1 MIAMTCYKGDE
12 AKTKAFTIKLFEN
25 GVLSFMAGGGQSTRV
40 RFLMPVM
47 VTEEKHIDEVC
58 EIIDKTLAS
67 ME

>member
-1 MIAMTCYKGDE
+1 
-12 AKTKAFTIKLFEN
+12 
-25 GVLSFMAGGGQSTRV
+25 MAGGGQSTRV
-40 RFLMPVM
+40 RFLIPVM